1 MPTSTTLSKY
11 CVQSFSGKKYI
22 TMLPSRPSI
31 DTLSHDDDD
40 GDDIFEENLKV
51 YYLDDFFVC
60 LEMC

>member
-1 MPTSTTLSKY
+1 
-11 CVQSFSGKKYI
+11 
-22 TMLPSRPSI
+22 MLPSRPSI

-60 LEMC
+60 LDTSPPLCHPIAARNVLKWFGISYL

>member
-1 MPTSTTLSKY
+1 
-11 CVQSFSGKKYI
+11 
-22 TMLPSRPSI
+22 MLPSRPSI